1 MGACSTHCAE
11 HKMQNANCG
20 LHCAKEAGSMP
31 VASTLIILFSYAETK
46 SNKIPVGR
54 PKTDIFPRL
63 SKASKL
69 FEVFRSF
76 PKFFEGCPK

>member
-11 HKMQNANCG
+11 HKMWNANCG

-63 SKASKL
+63 QSFSKFFEVS
-69 FEVFRSF
+69 EVFRRMS
-76 PKFFEGCPK
+76 